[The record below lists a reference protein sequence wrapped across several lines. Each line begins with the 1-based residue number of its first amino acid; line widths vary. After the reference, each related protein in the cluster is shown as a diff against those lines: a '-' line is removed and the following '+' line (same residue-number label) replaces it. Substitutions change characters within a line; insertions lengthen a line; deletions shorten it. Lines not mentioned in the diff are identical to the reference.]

1 MIKKNIHK
9 ILCII
14 AALLLM
20 AFSIS
25 FGIDVY
31 YYRNYGYMG
40 SAPLDVYLLVR
51 AIEFLLPSVIL
62 FTVSIIC
69 KRKLSKNKSKDL

>member
-9 ILCII
+9 ILYII

-20 AFSIS
+20 AFAIS

-31 YYRNYGYMG
+31 YYQNYGYMG